1 MKALNRQRSEDW
13 QFFHTTFLFNNSGK
27 KKKKKMQRLWVNGSA
42 KLLCQDPS
50 EKDGRDHPQW
60 CITLPSIMN
69 TSGYHQDLWGCAVL
83 TDSAEPLTSC
93 LWTFSC
99 LFEQD
104 EHFFVAVVL
113 RFFRSK
119 TNTELIFPPAEKLS
133 TISVLLGCLASL
145 LNHFSAPGSTCYRG
159 TAVCLPNNIFFSE
172 SNIIAEAVIIHRA
185 LSRAIAVLAARCVRC
200 NKAMNL
206 EHVWAAR

>member
-27 KKKKKMQRLWVNGSA
+27 KKKMQRLWVNGSASA

-50 EKDGRDHPQW
+50 EKYGRDHPQW

-69 TSGYHQDLWGCAVL
+69 TSGYHQDRWGCAVL

-113 RFFRSK
+113 
-119 TNTELIFPPAEKLS
+119 
-133 TISVLLGCLASL
+133 G
-145 LNHFSAPGSTCYRG
+145 
-159 TAVCLPNNIFFSE
+159 FSE
-172 SNIIAEAVIIHRA
+172 AKQTPSLFFHPQKNCQPFQFSWVASPAYWITSLHRVA
-185 LSRAIAVLAARCVRC
+185 PATAAPPCAYRTTFSFPRAILLLR
-200 NKAMNL
+200 L
-206 EHVWAAR
+206 L